1 MEGEKQGRGKTKP
14 HGLRLRQF
22 NKVKGLKKKKKSD
35 AKPVMSC
42 QQPLL
47 QGEGDTILL
56 LSMTSYN
63 MEPLFGHYG
72 FSVPATSPPNFL
84 PIPNLLVWG

>member
-1 MEGEKQGRGKTKP
+1 MGWGKKMEGEKQGRGKAKP

-22 NKVKGLKKKKKSD
+22 NKVKGLKIKKNKKWYKTSNS
-35 AKPVMSC
+35 PMFC

-56 LSMTSYN
+56 LSMTSYS
-63 MEPLFGHYG
+63 MEPLYGH
-72 FSVPATSPPNFL
+72 
-84 PIPNLLVWG
+84 